1 MNERVE
7 YVVRLFFLG
16 VFGIFLIVYFLFT
29 FKRTSMPP
37 KCKDN
42 LIDKPRDSE
51 KERPAEKRHKDT
63 IYIIVVSEY
72 TQTRHVN
79 N

>member
-1 MNERVE
+1 MSERVE

-16 VFGIFLIVYFLFT
+16 VFGIFLIVYFLFM
-29 FKRTSMPP
+29 FKGTSMPP

-42 LIDKPRDSE
+42 LIDKPRDSK
-51 KERPAEKRHKDT
+51 KERPAEKSHKDT
-63 IYIIVVSEY
+63 IYIILVSEY
-72 TQTRHVN
+72 AQTRHVN

>member
-1 MNERVE
+1 
-7 YVVRLFFLG
+7 
-16 VFGIFLIVYFLFT
+16 
-29 FKRTSMPP
+29 MPT

-42 LIDKPRDSE
+42 LIDKPLDSE
-51 KERPAEKRHKDT
+51 KERPAEKSHKDT

-72 TQTRHVN
+72 AQTRHVN